1 MNAAGRLGEPPVHL
15 PFTCRLDNAVV
26 CDSSLTRRQ
35 LLRYGALVGA
45 TFPLAGSFSLA
56 EAAGAGVGLP
66 INLELVTV
74 TDTEAVIT
82 WFTGDPS
89 QPDEFGRPLPV
100 AVPGRVLIGTSP
112 DVRTWKEVG
121 SHGPTPYH
129 YVEIRGL
136 RPGVTYYW
144 RAESGGLPAVPTVL
158 PRTGPLST
166 APPVFTTLLP
176 PPGRE
181 IGRVAWLNDL
191 HYGEQVAGL
200 AYSDSSLPRGGL
212 PPGFPVDPQHPY
224 WRFMG
229 KGAVTEARA
238 RGCTLLL
245 ANGDLS
251 NESEPAALAEVRGA
265 LDAFGTLGGT
275 ELVTPG
281 GKPHYFVTRGNH
293 DRWIGGPPHTHCE
306 KRPGD
311 LFDCFDDGFRAGFV
325 KGTQHFSVA
334 FGDDRARYRFV
345 GLDSNDGSKTGVL
358 RQSELDYLESQL
370 ALGDMTIPLFHH
382 PASATASMSGTPPLV
397 DGLDRAD
404 AQKFRDLLGAHRNVA
419 GVYAGHTHRN
429 NFSTNSETGTVP
441 YFEGGAV
448 KEYPGGYTVVRLFEG
463 GFMAN
468 FWKTSTPEA
477 RAWSERSRGEYLGLS
492 PSYQLGSLTD
502 RNWVHAVDARKTTH
516 LGIGT
521 PGSGH
526 EDAGTD
532 GVLAS
537 TGGLGGAMLGGA
549 ALGAAATLR
558 RLAT

>member
-1 MNAAGRLGEPPVHL
+1 M
-15 PFTCRLDNAVV
+15 

-35 LLRYGALVGA
+35 LLRYAALVGA

-56 EAAGAGVGLP
+56 EAAGLGQPVP

-74 TDTEAVIT
+74 TDTEAVVT
-82 WFTGDPS
+82 WFTGDPT

-100 AVPGRVLIGTSP
+100 AAPGRVLIGTSP

-121 SHGPTPYH
+121 AHGPTPYH

-136 RPGVTYYW
+136 RPGATYYW
-144 RAESGGLPAVPTVL
+144 RAESNGVPAVPTVV
-158 PRTGPLST
+158 PRTDPLGGS
-166 APPVFTTLLP
+166 APPVFTTLVP

-200 AYSDSSLPRGGL
+200 AYSTSALPRGGF

-229 KGAVTEARA
+229 KGAVQEAKA
-238 RGCTLLL
+238 RGCDLLL

-251 NESEPAALAEVRGA
+251 NESEPAALAECKSN
-265 LDAFGTLGGT
+265 LDSFGTLGGPDLLRAGT
-275 ELVTPG
+275 SH
-281 GKPHYFVTRGNH
+281 HYFVTRGNH
-293 DRWIGGPPHTHCE
+293 DRQIAGAPHTSCE
-306 KRPGD
+306 KVPGG
-311 LFDCFDDGFRAGFV
+311 LYDCFDDGFRAGFRT
-325 KGTQHFSVA
+325 GTQHFSVGY
-334 FGDDRARYRFV
+334 GDDRARFRFV
-345 GLDSNDGSKTGVL
+345 GLDSNDGSTTGVL
-358 RQSELDYLESQL
+358 RQHEMDFLEAELER
-370 ALGDMTIPLFHH
+370 GDLTLPLFHH
-382 PASATASMSGTPPLV
+382 PASATASLTNLTPLV
-397 DGLDRAD
+397 GGLDTNDARA
-404 AQKFRDLLGAHRNVA
+404 FRQLLAKHDNVA

-429 NFSTNSETGTVP
+429 NYSTNLETGSVP

-477 RAWSERSRGEYLGLS
+477 RAWSERSRGEYLGFA
-492 PSYQLGSLTD
+492 PDYQLGSLTD
-502 RNWVHAVDARKTTH
+502 RNWVHVVDARRTSHVRT
-516 LGIGT
+516 
-521 PGSGH
+521 GSSATQGRS
-526 EDAGTD
+526 EGGTD

-537 TGGLGGAMLGGA
+537 TGGLPLA
-549 ALGAAATLR
+549 ALGAAALAGAAATR
-558 RLAT
+558 RTT